1 MIKVGITGGIGSGKS
16 LVCQVFS
23 KLGAPVY
30 YADSAARSLS
40 ETDPGIRDNLMA
52 LMGRDIYING
62 MLNRTKMSALIF
74 NDKSLLEKV
83 NHIIHPKVAEDFILW
98 CRDKTHNA
106 YVIQESAILF
116 ESMAYMLFDK
126 FVTVTSPEDVRIQR
140 ILSRHEMTLD
150 KIRAI
155 INNQS
160 TDQEKTAHSHYV
172 INNDGIKPILPQIL
186 RLHQELINIE

>member
-30 YADSAARSLS
+30 YADSAARRLS
-40 ETDPGIRDNLMA
+40 ETDPGIRDNLMV
-52 LMGRDIYING
+52 LLGTDIYING
-62 MLNRTKMSALIF
+62 LLNRTKMSALIF

-116 ESMAYMLFDK
+116 ESKAYMLFDK
-126 FVTVTSPEDVRIQR
+126 YVTVTSPEDVRIQR
-140 ILSRHEMTLD
+140 ILSRNEMTLD

-186 RLHQELINIE
+186 RLHQELINID

>member
-30 YADSAARSLS
+30 YADSAARRLS
-40 ETDPGIRDNLMA
+40 ETNPGIRDNLTV
-52 LMGRDIYING
+52 LLGRDIYIDG
-62 MLNRTKMSALIF
+62 LLNRTKMSSLIF
-74 NDKSLLEKV
+74 NDKSLLERV
-83 NHIIHPKVAEDFILW
+83 NHIIHPKVAEDFLLW
-98 CRDKTHNA
+98 CRNKTHHA

-160 TDQEKTAHSHYV
+160 TDQEKTARSHYV
-172 INNDGIKPILPQIL
+172 INNDGKVLLLPQIL